1 MFCFVLVLHK
11 DHTVCRTSYIL
22 FDNESNYYKCLPCF
36 MNEMK
41 YNCILNSYLM
51 PWEANPEPIHLQILH
66 NAEILHVNS
75 VC

>member
-1 MFCFVLVLHK
+1 
-11 DHTVCRTSYIL
+11 
-22 FDNESNYYKCLPCF
+22 

-51 PWEANPEPIHLQILH
+51 PWEANPEPVHLQILH

-75 VC
+75 VCKVNEIFYTNMNID

>member
-1 MFCFVLVLHK
+1 MLA
-11 DHTVCRTSYIL
+11 I
-22 FDNESNYYKCLPCF
+22 CF

-41 YNCILNSYLM
+41 YNCILNSYFM
-51 PWEANPEPIHLQILH
+51 PWEANPEPIHLEILH